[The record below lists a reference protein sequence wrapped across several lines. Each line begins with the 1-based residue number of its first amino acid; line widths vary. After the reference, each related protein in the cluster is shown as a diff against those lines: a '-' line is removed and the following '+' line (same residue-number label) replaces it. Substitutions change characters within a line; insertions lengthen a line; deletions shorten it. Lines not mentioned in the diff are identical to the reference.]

1 MTMSNLNDAVFPMG
15 KAVQKAV
22 DAAKLAAT
30 STTVGMTWP
39 LPIINANVRPLG
51 QGETCVISALS
62 GHTKTMSLLKILD
75 VYGSRL
81 LEQETGIGVLVTL
94 EDYIETH
101 GATRLS
107 SVVGI
112 SADSILKGRL
122 TEEEIHR
129 LDLARMEASTSPIWL
144 IGNSMD
150 EKIPRV
156 AMTMKN
162 IQQIVETIAQ
172 TQIIRVVAI
181 DYLTI
186 IEGAGGYGANDRSSM
201 AYQAAEWFIR
211 TWKVP
216 HSAPRILVAQAG
228 PHVADKK
235 YAIPGLQDC
244 ENIKMLGAWA
254 NIFISLYRPYSQ
266 YPNSPIT
273 NLMGLPEFTATD
285 DKAIMY
291 FAKVKKAKAQ
301 LAFPLTWNYNDNTVA
316 LDMKL
321 FQESPLR
328 NTVGELQWVR
338 GSLLESQ
345 KQLSVQ
351 QMLTLAV

>member
-1 MTMSNLNDAVFPMG
+1 MSIDLDNAVFPMS

-22 DAAKLAAT
+22 DAAKLAKT

-62 GHTKTMSLLKILD
+62 GHTKTMTLLKILD
-75 VYGSRL
+75 VYGERL
-81 LEQETGIGVLVTL
+81 IEQQTGIGVLVTL

-122 TEEEIHR
+122 TEKELTGLENAR
-129 LDLARMEASTSPIWL
+129 LLASTSPIWL

-156 AMTMKN
+156 PMTMQN
-162 IQQIVETIAQ
+162 IQKIVEKIAQ
-172 TQIIRVVAI
+172 SHVIRVVAI

-186 IEGAGGYGANDRSSM
+186 IEGSGGYGSHERSSM

-235 YAIPGLQDC
+235 YAIPNLQDC

-254 NIFISLYRPYSQ
+254 NIFISLYRPFSQ
-266 YPNSPIT
+266 YPNGNVS
-273 NLMGLPEFTATD
+273 NLMGLPDFAATE

-301 LAFPLTWNYNDNTVA
+301 LAFPLSWNYNNNTVT
-316 LDMKL
+316 LDMEL
-321 FQESPLR
+321 FQKSPIR
-328 NTVGELQWVR
+328 GTVGELEWVR
-338 GSLLESQ
+338 GTLLE
-345 KQLSVQ
+345 KQQGMSVKD
-351 QMLTLAV
+351 MLTLAA